1 MLNEAEVRLIKAG
14 LEDAAHSQWKAL
26 TLNGVNMLALC
37 DALLEAWERA
47 RGCPCLWTTPC
58 KPNCSCATPILSAG
72 CSRCA
77 RYGSDD
83 QRRTTAVHIAAAQE
97 RERAMRGLLR
107 MMTTGVH
114 RVKHCWCTPVP
125 SEESD
130 EHQAKCIVAGL
141 APKAYHF
148 GAIALSAPEV
158 KAGERPSS

>member
-1 MLNEAEVRLIKAG
+1 MDKAEVMRIRDEVRYETGGAG
-14 LEDAAHSQWKAL
+14 YYRAEA
-26 TLNGVNMLALC
+26 GVTLALC

-97 RERAMRGLLR
+97 REKGLRRLLR

-114 RVKHCWCTPVP
+114 RVKLCWCTPVP

-130 EHQAKCIVAGL
+130 EHQGKCIAARAALEGGAKE
-141 APKAYHF
+141 AP
-148 GAIALSAPEV
+148 
-158 KAGERPSS
+158 